1 MRFSIITVVLNDVKN
16 IEKTILSVKN
26 QTYKNY
32 EHIIIDGKSSD
43 GTVELIKRYSKTVK
57 LFVKKDKSLYEAI
70 NRGIKKSKGEII
82 FLIHSGDIL
91 GDKNILK
98 KVNKIFKKKLDILS
112 GNIQFYKEEEAK
124 IVRDWSIKLN
134 KFNNTNFFKV
144 PHTSLFIKKN
154 LFNKIKNYSTN
165 YKISS
170 DLDFLIKLSKLR
182 SNFYYFNQNIIYMKT
197 GGLSTSVDKIL
208 LRYKEDI
215 KILYKHF
222 GFSFLFMFI
231 LKILNKVGGFLKLN
245 NFNNKKLRKQL
256 NSINQKKIIIR

>member
-43 GTVELIKRYSKTVK
+43 GTVELIKKYSKTVN
-57 LFVKKDKSLYEAI
+57 LYVKKDKSLYQAI

-82 FLIHSGDIL
+82 FLIHSGDIF

-98 KVNKIFKKKLDILS
+98 KVNRIFKKKLDILS
-112 GNIQFYKEEEAK
+112 GNIQFYKEEEVK

-134 KFNNTNFFKV
+134 KFDYTNFFKV

-154 LFNKIKNYSTN
+154 LLNKINNYSTN

-182 SNFYYFNQNIIYMKT
+182 SNFYYLNQNIIYMKT
-197 GGLSTSVDKIL
+197 GGLSTSVDKMI
-208 LRYKEDI
+208 LRYIEDI

-222 GFSFLFMFI
+222 GLFFLFMFI
-231 LKILNKVGGFLKLN
+231 LKILNKVKGFLKLN
-245 NFNNKKLRKQL
+245 NLNNKKLRKQL
-256 NSINQKKIIIR
+256 NSVS

>member
-1 MRFSIITVVLNDVKN
+1 MRFSIITVVLNDIQN

-26 QTYKNY
+26 QTFKNY
-32 EHIIIDGKSSD
+32 EHLIIDGKSSD
-43 GTVELIKRYSKTVK
+43 GTVELIKKYSKK
-57 LFVKKDKSLYEAI
+57 IRLYIKKDKSLYEAI
-70 NRGIKKSKGEII
+70 NRGIAISKGEII
-82 FLIHSGDIL
+82 FLIHSGDFFA
-91 GDKNILK
+91 DDNILE
-98 KVNKIFKKKLDILS
+98 KVNRIFKKKIDLLS
-112 GNIQFYKEEEAK
+112 GNIQFYKEEEKK
-124 IVRDWSIKLN
+124 IVRDWSIKLD

-170 DLDFLIKLSKLR
+170 DLDFLIKLSKLK

-197 GGLSTSVDKIL
+197 GGLSTSANKII

-222 GFSFLFMFI
+222 GLFFLFIFI
-231 LKILNKVGGFLKLN
+231 LKILNKVYGFLKLN
-245 NFNNKKLRKQL
+245 NFNNKKLIKQL
-256 NSINQKKIIIR
+256 NSISQKKV

>member
-1 MRFSIITVVLNDVKN
+1 MRFSIITVVLNDIKN

-43 GTVELIKRYSKTVK
+43 GTAELIKEYSKTVK

-82 FLIHSGDIL
+82 FLIHSGDIF

-98 KVNKIFKKKLDILS
+98 KVNRIFKKKLDIVS
-112 GNIQFYKEEEAK
+112 GNIQFYKEEEK
-124 IVRDWSIKLN
+124 IVRNWSIKLN

-170 DLDFLIKLSKLR
+170 DLDFLIKLSKLK

-197 GGLSTSVDKIL
+197 GGLSTSVNKII

-222 GFSFLFMFI
+222 GLFFLFIFI
-231 LKILNKVGGFLKLN
+231 LKVLSKLKGFLKLN
-245 NFNNKKLRKQL
+245 NLNNKKLRKQL
-256 NSINQKKIIIR
+256 NSIS